1 MNRYP
6 LWKYILILVA
16 VLLGLLYTSPN
27 YFVDSPALQITTGKA
42 TVRVNSDTVT
52 QVADTLKRDGVPA
65 EQVSLEGAGDTS
77 AVLARFNSTDAQFKA
92 KLALERDLNRDQADP
107 DYTVTV
113 NLVKN
118 TPVWMQKLGAK
129 AMNLGL
135 DLRGGVHFLLQVD
148 GKAVQETR
156 IKGIQAAV
164 RSQLRDQNVRHA
176 GIDRIGNNIEIK
188 FRDADTR
195 AKARSVLANQN
206 SDLMFTEAAD
216 GTDLKL
222 VVAMKP
228 EALQR
233 VVEEG
238 VKQNISTLSKRIN
251 ELGVSEPVI
260 QQQGKDRIIV
270 QLPGVQDVAHAKDI
284 IGRTATLEFRMVDD
298 SVTPGTELSAAIP
311 LNSELFKDGPAAP
324 VVVYKDVVLT
334 GDYIAS
340 ASASFDENQRPAIS
354 IDLNGDGGRKMREAT
369 RPRVGKRM
377 AVLLKEKNK
386 YIVLQ
391 APNIQE
397 ELGSRFRITGL
408 ESPQKAAETALL
420 LRAGALSAPME
431 FVEERVVGPQLG
443 AENISKG
450 LHSTLWGF
458 VAIAIF
464 MIIYYQLFGFF
475 SVIAL
480 ACNLL
485 FLLAL
490 LSLLQ
495 ATLTLPGIAAIALA
509 LGMAIDANV
518 LINERIREEL
528 RAGNTPQAA
537 IAAGFEH
544 AWATILDS
552 NVTTLIVGL
561 ALLVFGSGAV
571 RGFAVVHCLG
581 ILTSMFSAV
590 FLSRGVVNLW
600 YGRRGK
606 KLGKLAIGTVWNA
619 GSGNSATATA
629 GTGTSAG
636 TKPAVKK

>member
-42 TVRVNSDTVT
+42 TVRVNSDTAAL
-52 QVADTLKRDGVPA
+52 VAETLKRDGVPA

-77 AVLARFNSTDAQFKA
+77 AVLARFTSTDAQFKA

-118 TPVWMQKLGAK
+118 TPVWMQKLNAK

-176 GIDRIGNNIEIK
+176 GIDRVGNNIEIK

-195 AKARSVLANQN
+195 AKARSVLGNQN
-206 SDLMFTEAAD
+206 SDLVFSEAAD

-222 VVAMKP
+222 LVTMKP

-260 QQQGKDRIIV
+260 QQQGRDRIIV

-298 SVTPGTELSAAIP
+298 SITPGTERSATIP
-311 LNSELFKDGPAAP
+311 LNSELFTDGPAAP

-420 LRAGALSAPME
+420 LRAGAMAAPTE

-443 AENISKG
+443 AENIAKG

-475 SVIAL
+475 SVVAL

-490 LSLLQ
+490 LSMLQ

-537 IAAGFEH
+537 ISAGFEH

-606 KLGKLAIGTVWNA
+606 KLGKLAIGTVWSA
-619 GSGNSATATA
+619 GTTATA
-629 GTGTSAG
+629 APG

>member
-16 VLLGLLYTSPN
+16 VLVGLLYTAPN
-27 YFVDSPALQITTGKA
+27 YFGDSPALQVTTSKA
-42 TVRVNSDTVT
+42 TVKVTSDTVGK
-52 QVADTLKRDGVPA
+52 VADALKREGIPA
-65 EQVSLEGAGDTS
+65 DAVSLEGSGDSTS
-77 AVLARFNSTDAQFKA
+77 VRARFATPDAQFKA
-92 KLALERDLNRDQADP
+92 KAALERDLNRDPTDP
-107 DYTVTV
+107 DYIVTV

-118 TPVWMQKLGAK
+118 TPAWMQAINAK
-129 AMNLGL
+129 PLNLGL

-148 GKAVQETR
+148 AKAVQDTR
-156 IKGIQAAV
+156 IKSVLSSV
-164 RSQLRDQNVRHA
+164 RSELREKNVRHA
-176 GIDRIGNNIEIK
+176 GIDRVGNNVVIN
-188 FRDADTR
+188 FRDEATR
-195 AKARSVLANQN
+195 TQAHNVLASQN
-206 SDLMFTEAAD
+206 ADLAFSDAAD

-222 VVAMKP
+222 IVTLKP
-228 EALQR
+228 DALQR

-238 VKQNISTLSKRIN
+238 VKQNISALGKRIN

-260 QQQGKDRIIV
+260 QQQGRDRIVV

-284 IGRTATLEFRMVDD
+284 IGRTATLEFRMVDET
-298 SVTPGTELSAAIP
+298 VTPGTELSAAIP
-311 LNSELFKDGPAAP
+311 LNSELFTEGAGAP
-324 VVVYKDVVLT
+324 VVVSKDVTVT
-334 GDYIAS
+334 GDSITS
-340 ASASFDENQRPAIS
+340 AVAGFDENQRPAIN
-354 IDLNGDGGRKMREAT
+354 IDLNSDGGRKMREAT
-369 RPRVGKRM
+369 RTRVGKRM
-377 AVLLKEKNK
+377 ATLLKEKGK
-386 YIVLQ
+386 YNVLQ
-391 APNIQE
+391 VAVIQS
-397 ELGSRFRITGL
+397 ELGSHFRTTGMH
-408 ESPQKAAETALL
+408 SPQEAAELALL
-420 LRAGALSAPME
+420 LRSGALSAPME

-443 AENISKG
+443 AENIAKG

-490 LSLLQ
+490 LSMLG

-537 IAAGFEH
+537 ISAGFSH

-561 ALLVFGSGAV
+561 ALLVFGSGPV

-600 YGRRGK
+600 YGRKK
-606 KLGKLAIGTVWNA
+606 KLGKIAIGTVWNA
-619 GSGNSATATA
+619 GAAGA
-629 GTGTSAG
+629 GT
-636 TKPAVKK
+636 AVKKG

>member
-16 VLLGLLYTSPN
+16 VLVGLLYTAPN
-27 YFVDSPALQITTGKA
+27 YFVDSPALQVTTSKA
-42 TVRVNSDTVT
+42 TVKVTSDTVGK
-52 QVADTLKRDGVPA
+52 VADALKREGIPA
-65 EQVSLEGAGDTS
+65 DAVRLEGSGDSTS
-77 AVLARFNSTDAQFKA
+77 VRARFATPDAQFKA
-92 KLALERDLNRDQADP
+92 KAALERDLNRDPTDP
-107 DYTVTV
+107 DYIVTV

-118 TPVWMQKLGAK
+118 TPAWMQAINAK
-129 AMNLGL
+129 PLNLGL

-148 GKAVQETR
+148 AKAVQDTR
-156 IKGIQAAV
+156 IKSVLSSV
-164 RSQLRDQNVRHA
+164 RSELREKNVRHA
-176 GIDRIGNNIEIK
+176 GIDRVGNNVVVN
-188 FRDADTR
+188 FRDEATRTQARNVLSSQNAD
-195 AKARSVLANQN
+195 LAF
-206 SDLMFTEAAD
+206 SDAAD

-222 VVAMKP
+222 IVTLKP
-228 EALQR
+228 AALQR

-238 VKQNISTLSKRIN
+238 VKQNIAALGKRIN

-260 QQQGKDRIIV
+260 QQQGRDRIVV

-284 IGRTATLEFRMVDD
+284 IGRTATLEFRVTDD
-298 SVTPGTELSAAIP
+298 TVTPGTELSAAIP
-311 LNSELFKDGPAAP
+311 LNSELFTEGPGAP
-324 VVVYKDVVLT
+324 VVVSKDVVAT
-334 GDYIAS
+334 GDSVINAV
-340 ASASFDENQRPAIS
+340 ASFDQNQRPAVS
-354 IDLNGDGGRKMREAT
+354 IELNSEGGRKMRAMT
-369 RPRVGKRM
+369 RERVGKRM
-377 AVLLKEKNK
+377 ATLLKEKGK
-386 YIVLQ
+386 YSVLQ
-391 APNIQE
+391 VATIQSE
-397 ELGSRFRITGL
+397 FGSNFQTTGMA
-408 ESPQKAAETALL
+408 SPQAAAELALL

-443 AENISKG
+443 AENIAKG

-490 LSLLQ
+490 LSMLG

-537 IAAGFEH
+537 ISAGFSH

-561 ALLVFGSGAV
+561 ALLVFGSGPV

-600 YGRRGK
+600 YGRKK
-606 KLGKLAIGTVWNA
+606 KLGKIAIGTVWNA
-619 GSGNSATATA
+619 NAAGA
-629 GTGTSAG
+629 GT
-636 TKPAVKK
+636 AVKKG

>member
-16 VLLGLLYTSPN
+16 VLLGLLYTAPN
-27 YFVDSPALQITTGKA
+27 YFVDSPALQITTSKA
-42 TVRVNSDTVT
+42 TVKVNSDTAAT
-52 QVADTLKRDGVPA
+52 VAETLKRDGVPA
-65 EQVSLEGAGDTS
+65 DAVSLEGSGDTS
-77 AVLARFNSTDAQFKA
+77 AVRARFASTDAQFKA

-107 DYTVTV
+107 DYIVTV
-113 NLVKN
+113 NLAKN
-118 TPVWMQKLGAK
+118 TPMWMQKLGAQ

-148 GKAVQETR
+148 TKAVEETR
-156 IKGIQAAV
+156 IKGIVSSA
-164 RSQLRDQNVRHA
+164 RSLLRDQNVRHA
-176 GIDRIGNNIEIK
+176 GIDRVGNHVEIR
-188 FRDADTR
+188 FRDAETR

-206 SDLMFTEAAD
+206 PDLAFTETAD

-222 VVAMKP
+222 VVTLKP
-228 EALQR
+228 EALQKA
-233 VVEEG
+233 VDDG
-238 VKQNISTLSKRIN
+238 VKQNISTLGKRIN

-260 QQQGKDRIIV
+260 QQQGRDRIVV

-284 IGRTATLEFRMVDD
+284 IGRTATLEYRITDD
-298 SVTPGTELSAAIP
+298 SITPGTELTAAIP
-311 LNSELFKDGPAAP
+311 LNSELFTQGRDVP
-324 VVVYKDVVLT
+324 VVVSKDAVVT
-334 GDYIAS
+334 GESIIS
-340 ASASFDENQRPAIS
+340 AVPGFDQNQRPAVNIE
-354 IDLNGDGGRKMREAT
+354 LNAEGGRKMRAMT
-369 RPRVGKRM
+369 RERVGKRM
-377 AVLLKEKNK
+377 ATLLKEKGK
-386 YIVLQ
+386 YTVLQ
-391 APNIQE
+391 VATIQGE
-397 ELGSRFRITGL
+397 FGSNFQTTGMR
-408 ESPQKAAETALL
+408 SPAEAAELALL
-420 LRAGALSAPME
+420 LRAGAMAAPTD
-431 FVEERVVGPQLG
+431 FIEERVVGPQLG

-475 SVIAL
+475 SVVAL

-485 FLLAL
+485 FLLSL
-490 LSLLQ
+490 LSMLQ
-495 ATLTLPGIAAIALA
+495 VTLTLPGIAAIALA

-537 IAAGFEH
+537 IAAGFSH

-600 YGRRGK
+600 YGRKK
-606 KLGKLAIGTVWNA
+606 KLGKIAIGTVWEPGITAA
-619 GSGNSATATA
+619 GAKSAA
-629 GTGTSAG
+629 
-636 TKPAVKK
+636 KK

>member
-27 YFVDSPALQITTGKA
+27 YFVDSPALQVTTGKA
-42 TVRVNSDTVT
+42 TVRVNSDTT
-52 QVADTLKRDGVPA
+52 ALVAETLKRDGVPA

-77 AVLARFNSTDAQFKA
+77 AVLARFTSTDAQFKA

-118 TPVWMQKLGAK
+118 TPVWMQKLNAK

-156 IKGIQAAV
+156 IKSIQAAV

-176 GIDRIGNNIEIK
+176 GIDRVGNNIEIK

-195 AKARSVLANQN
+195 AKARSVLGNQN
-206 SDLMFTEAAD
+206 GDLVFSEAAD

-222 VVAMKP
+222 LVTMKP
-228 EALQR
+228 DALQR

-260 QQQGKDRIIV
+260 QQQGRDRIIV

-298 SVTPGTELSAAIP
+298 SVTPGTERSAAIP
-311 LNSELFKDGPAAP
+311 LNSELFTDGPAAP

-420 LRAGALSAPME
+420 LRAGAMAAPTE

-490 LSLLQ
+490 LSMLQ

-537 IAAGFEH
+537 ISAGFEH

-606 KLGKLAIGTVWNA
+606 KLGKLAIGTVWSA
-619 GSGNSATATA
+619 GTTAT
-629 GTGTSAG
+629 GTAAPG

>member
-65 EQVSLEGAGDTS
+65 EQVSLEGSGDTS
-77 AVLARFNSTDAQFKA
+77 AVLARFTSTDAQFKA

-156 IKGIQAAV
+156 IKGIQAAA

-176 GIDRIGNNIEIK
+176 GIDRVGNNIEIK
-188 FRDADTR
+188 FRDADSR
-195 AKARSVLANQN
+195 AKARSVLGNQN
-206 SDLMFTEAAD
+206 SDLVFNEAAD

-222 VVAMKP
+222 LVTMKP

-298 SVTPGTELSAAIP
+298 TIVPGTERSAAIP
-311 LNSELFKDGPAAP
+311 LNSELFTDGPAAP

-354 IDLNGDGGRKMREAT
+354 IDLNSDGGRKMREAT

-420 LRAGALSAPME
+420 LRAGAMSAPTE

-443 AENISKG
+443 AENIAKG

-490 LSLLQ
+490 LSMLQ

-537 IAAGFEH
+537 ISAGFEH

-606 KLGKLAIGTVWNA
+606 KLGKLAIGTVWSAAPGTN
-619 GSGNSATATA
+619 ATAT
-629 GTGTSAG
+629 GTAAPG

>member
-6 LWKYILILVA
+6 LWKYILILVT

-27 YFVDSPALQITTGKA
+27 YFGDSPALQVTAGKS
-42 TVRVNSDTVT
+42 TVKVNSDTT
-52 QVADTLKRDGVPA
+52 GEVAQALKRAGINADA
-65 EQVSLEGAGDTS
+65 ISLEGAGDTS
-77 AVLARFNSTDAQFKA
+77 AVRTRFASTDEQFKA

-107 DYTVTV
+107 DYIVTV
-113 NLVKN
+113 NLAKN
-118 TPVWMQKLGAK
+118 TPVWMQKLHALP
-129 AMNLGL
+129 MNLGL

-148 GKAVQETR
+148 SKAVQDTR
-156 IKGIQAAV
+156 IKTTLASA
-164 RSQLRDQNVRHA
+164 RAQLRDANVRHA
-176 GIDRIGNNIEIK
+176 GIERVGDTIQIT

-195 AKARSVLANQN
+195 AKARSVLGQN
-206 SDLMFTEAAD
+206 SDLAFAESAD

-222 VVAMKP
+222 AVTLKP

-238 VKQNISTLSKRIN
+238 VKQNISSLGKRIN
-251 ELGVSEPVI
+251 ELGVTEPII
-260 QQQGKDRIIV
+260 QQQGRDRIVV

-284 IGRTATLEFRMVDD
+284 IGRTATLEFRVTDD
-298 SVTPGTELSAAIP
+298 TITPGTELTSTIP
-311 LNSELFKDGPAAP
+311 LNSELFTQGAGAP
-324 VVVYKDVVLT
+324 VVVSKDVIVS
-334 GDYIAS
+334 GDSIIS
-340 ASASFDENQRPAIS
+340 ATASFDQNQRPAVS
-354 IDLNGDGGRKMREAT
+354 IELNAEAGRKMRAMT
-369 RPRVGKRM
+369 RERVGKRM
-377 AVLLKEKNK
+377 ATLLKEKGK
-386 YIVLQ
+386 YTVLQ
-391 APNIQE
+391 VATIQSE
-397 ELGSRFRITGL
+397 FGANFQTTGMASPAAASEL
-408 ESPQKAAETALL
+408 ALL

-458 VAIAIF
+458 VAIAVF
-464 MIIYYQLFGFF
+464 MIVYYQLFGFF
-475 SVIAL
+475 SVLAL

-490 LSLLQ
+490 LSTLQ
-495 ATLTLPGIAAIALA
+495 ATLSLPGIAAIALA
-509 LGMAIDANV
+509 LGMAIDSNV

-537 IAAGFEH
+537 ISAGFSH

-561 ALLVFGSGAV
+561 ALVVFGSGAV

-590 FLSRGVVNLW
+590 FVSRGVVNLW
-600 YGRRGK
+600 YGRKK
-606 KLGKLAIGTVWNA
+606 KLSKIAIGTVWTPGMTPA
-619 GSGNSATATA
+619 GARKT
-629 GTGTSAG
+629 
-636 TKPAVKK
+636 AVKE

>member
-16 VLLGLLYTSPN
+16 VLVGLLYTAPN
-27 YFVDSPALQITTGKA
+27 YFGDSPALQVTTSKA
-42 TVRVNSDTVT
+42 TVKVNSDTVGK
-52 QVADTLKRDGVPA
+52 VADALKREGIPA
-65 EQVSLEGAGDTS
+65 DVVSLEGAGDS
-77 AVLARFNSTDAQFKA
+77 ASVRARFATPDAQFKA
-92 KLALERDLNRDQADP
+92 KAALERDLNRDPTDP
-107 DYTVTV
+107 DYIVTV

-118 TPVWMQKLGAK
+118 TPAWMQALHAK
-129 AMNLGL
+129 PLNLGL

-148 GKAVQETR
+148 AKAVQDTR
-156 IKGIQAAV
+156 IKSVLSSV
-164 RSQLRDQNVRHA
+164 RSELREKNIRHA
-176 GIDRIGNNIEIK
+176 GIDRVGNDVVVN
-188 FRDADTR
+188 FRDEATR
-195 AKARSVLANQN
+195 TQAHNVLANQN
-206 SDLMFTEAAD
+206 ADLAFADAAD
-216 GTDLKL
+216 GNDLKL
-222 VVAMKP
+222 VVTLKP
-228 EALQR
+228 AALQR

-238 VKQNISTLSKRIN
+238 VKQNIAALGKRIN

-260 QQQGKDRIIV
+260 QQQGRDRIVV

-284 IGRTATLEFRMVDD
+284 IGRTATLEFRVTDD
-298 SVTPGTELSAAIP
+298 TVTPGTELSAAIP
-311 LNSELFKDGPAAP
+311 LNSELFTEGPGAP
-324 VVVYKDVVLT
+324 VVVSKDVVAT
-334 GDYIAS
+334 GDSVINAV
-340 ASASFDENQRPAIS
+340 ASFDQNQRPAVS
-354 IDLNGDGGRKMREAT
+354 IELNSEGGRKMRAMT
-369 RPRVGKRM
+369 RERVGKRM
-377 AVLLKEKNK
+377 ATLLKEKGK
-386 YIVLQ
+386 YSVLQ
-391 APNIQE
+391 VATIQSE
-397 ELGSRFRITGL
+397 FGSNFQTTGMA
-408 ESPQKAAETALL
+408 SPQAAAELALL

-443 AENISKG
+443 AENIAKG

-490 LSLLQ
+490 LSMLG

-537 IAAGFEH
+537 ISAGFSH

-600 YGRRGK
+600 YGRKK
-606 KLGKLAIGTVWNA
+606 KLGKIAIGTVWNA
-619 GSGNSATATA
+619 NAAGA
-629 GTGTSAG
+629 GT
-636 TKPAVKK
+636 AVKKG